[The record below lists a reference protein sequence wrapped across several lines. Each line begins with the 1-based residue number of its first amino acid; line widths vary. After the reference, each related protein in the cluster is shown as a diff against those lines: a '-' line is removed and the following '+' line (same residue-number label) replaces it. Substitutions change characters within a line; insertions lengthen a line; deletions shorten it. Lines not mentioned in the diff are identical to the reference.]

1 MVLGFWCQSFVVVM
15 LVSPPSD
22 VFHISLPVSVWSHLS
37 VVFSLCHLF
46 IHSVSCFTLNLFC
59 PWCLSL
65 CPPFLVYLVG
75 LHFSFVAC
83 SLFHSYQILNCL
95 SLVSLCF
102 VCGLDYHRMCFYEHA
117 TCQICNSSRLVNTT
131 DMPIQP
137 YSTKCPGT
145 RHNQIPG
152 SRTFLKG
159 DRSQISWSL
168 KPSSDYHPCTSNFC
182 TLSCHYW
189 TTQHRRRNR
198 LSICTHQSAFH

>member
-1 MVLGFWCQSFVVVM
+1 
-15 LVSPPSD
+15 
-22 VFHISLPVSVWSHLS
+22 
-37 VVFSLCHLF
+37 
-46 IHSVSCFTLNLFC
+46 
-59 PWCLSL
+59 
-65 CPPFLVYLVG
+65 
-75 LHFSFVAC
+75 
-83 SLFHSYQILNCL
+83 
-95 SLVSLCF
+95 
-102 VCGLDYHRMCFYEHA
+102 
-117 TCQICNSSRLVNTT
+117 
-131 DMPIQP
+131 MPIQP

-198 LSICTHQSAFH
+198 LSICTHQSAFHWCIPLPQSQAVSLHQHLNLIRCKIQLAKGRCLMAWGHPLFCRIVWLGRVLCNVPVEMAGLLASGLSFSRAGLYGQKCFYVFAKKFYFFRYR